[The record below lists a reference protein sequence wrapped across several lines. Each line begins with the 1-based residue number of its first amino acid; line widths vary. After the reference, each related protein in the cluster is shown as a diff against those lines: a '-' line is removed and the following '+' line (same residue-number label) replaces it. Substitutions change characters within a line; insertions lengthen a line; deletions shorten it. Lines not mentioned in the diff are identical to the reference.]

1 MDTLESITMKKI
13 CLIFAVLPLLL
24 SAAVEMPEFKLKD
37 FGGNGSFKL
46 EAFDGK
52 DVKGKFTLYNGKNK
66 KFAILKNGK
75 VSGNKVTLKHGKLD
89 IVIDYIAR
97 TRMVLAE
104 VTLKNNGSE
113 DLWLEPGFSL
123 TLPRGENDFFFNGFD
138 TLPVKGENIERLGL
152 KCNSMKNL
160 GGFGTPLSIGIY
172 GNAEKSFVL
181 GNVMFDKISWNGTRV
196 NNFKGKNAN
205 LNYSIRSAVGPGR
218 SVKLRFVIG
227 LTATRF
233 GKEHGGIQMLYDS
246 FPEQWQPY
254 VGQDNKYVW
263 KTHGM
268 YRYWTYKPIREVLR
282 RYHSGW
288 DWAYAPYKR
297 SGDIYGHKDLWDYKP
312 LAKPFK
318 LGYINKMA
326 GGEFGSFDWN
336 KLSVEEFH
344 KNRDALFKKYGKRFG
359 YAFYPAASGT
369 WCELSLA
376 KSRYPD
382 AISTDTDGVV
392 HIYKNGWTNNYDQD
406 CRVFQMGTSF
416 GEQFRKDLKLIYKQ
430 LDLPGFSFDC
440 AGCGAY
446 YRGPAVNN
454 YDLPGRAWDDK
465 GVYIDSSVG
474 TMSIVDFIRE
484 ELAPEKPRHK
494 RPFIAGNGSVNVDA
508 VMLECTTFAP
518 NFQLWMPQW
527 RYTFGALPGLI
538 HGKGYMI
545 PSTIPDWASLT
556 KDQFLARFTGLAVY
570 QAFTELRYGMHSSAQ
585 LYHGNRMAQYQLPE
599 LLECIRNGW
608 QVQVPVK
615 CDNGSKVLYS
625 SRYGRGENTILF
637 YGNPY
642 EQEMPSKFAVANDL
656 LGKGTYLF
664 TRKMRDTGTL
674 KQRIAKGETR
684 FDFTLPA
691 RLPVLFEAV
700 CGLSNVPECD
710 VQVTSEK
717 DVNKIVFK
725 VDLANKSAFTS
736 SVMPRWIHEF
746 SDAKITLNGKEIAAG
761 KAVEFAENSK
771 LVLEYTSKIF
781 KTTAK
786 TILDFPY
793 VNKENKPAF
802 FIRLAPGSQVE
813 MDEVESLRQ
822 YFSFAAQ
829 HKLLNKG
836 VIPIVRKDIGK
847 PYFELDFDEKDP
859 AKHGIYAGKNFIRVV
874 CGSAEDGEEILKKV
888 LYVMDIR
895 FEHYFGI
902 SGGIDGFP
910 GNISAHFKIAGM
922 TVPKNMPYFFESRE
936 RVK

>member
-1 MDTLESITMKKI
+1 MKK
-13 CLIFAVLPLLL
+13 LIVLFMALPLIL
-24 SAAVEMPEFKLKD
+24 SAALEMPEFKLKD
-37 FGGNGSFKL
+37 FGSNGQFKL
-46 EAFDGK
+46 ETFDGE
-52 DVKGKFTLYNGKNK
+52 DVNGKFTLYNGKTK
-66 KFAILKNGK
+66 KFAVLKNGV
-75 VSGNKVTLKHGKLD
+75 VSDNKAVFKYGKLD
-89 IVIDYIAR
+89 IVINFSPR

-113 DLWLEPGFSL
+113 DLWLEPGFRL
-123 TLPRGENDFFFNGFD
+123 TLPRAAGDFFFNGFD
-138 TLPVKGENIERLGL
+138 TLEVKNEKMERLGF

-172 GNAEKSFVL
+172 GNAKKSFVL

-196 NNFKGKNAN
+196 NSLKADSAA

-218 SVKLRFVIG
+218 SVTLRFVIG
-227 LTATRF
+227 VTATCF
-233 GKEHGGIQMLYDS
+233 GKETGGIQMLYDS
-246 FPEQWQPY
+246 FPEQWTPY
-254 VGQDNKYVW
+254 VGQDNKYIW

-268 YRYWTYKPIREVLR
+268 YRYWTYKPDREVLR

-288 DWAYAPYKR
+288 DWAYVPYKR
-297 SGDIYGHKDLWDYKP
+297 SGDIYGHKELWDYKP
-312 LAKPFK
+312 LAKAFK
-318 LGYINKMA
+318 LNYINKMA

-359 YAFYPAASGT
+359 YAFYPTASGT
-369 WCELSLA
+369 WCELALA
-376 KSRYPD
+376 QSRYPD

-392 HIYKNGWTNNYDQD
+392 PIYKNGWTNRHDQD

-416 GEQFRKDLKLIYKQ
+416 GEQLRKDTKLIYKQ

-474 TMSIVDFIRE
+474 TMSYVDFIRE
-484 ELAPEKPRHK
+484 ELAPEKPRHQ

-508 VMLECTTFAP
+508 VMLECSTFSP

-538 HGKGYMI
+538 HGHGYVI
-545 PSTIPDWASLT
+545 PSTIPDWQSLT
-556 KDQFLARFTGLAVY
+556 REQFLTRFTALAIY

-608 QVQVPVK
+608 QLQVPVK
-615 CDNGSKVLYS
+615 CDNGSQVLYS

-642 EQEMPSKFAVANDL
+642 EKPMPSKFAVVNRL
-656 LGKGTYLF
+656 LGKGTCLF
-664 TRKMRDTGTL
+664 TRKMRDAASL
-674 KQRIAKGETR
+674 NQRIVKGETR
-684 FDFTLPA
+684 FDFTIPA
-691 RLPVLFEAV
+691 RLPLLFEAV
-700 CGLSNVPECD
+700 CSLSNLPDTE
-710 VQVTSEK
+710 VTVSSEK
-717 DVNKIVFK
+717 DINKVTFK
-725 VDLANKSAFTS
+725 VDFANQKPFTS
-736 SVMPRWIHEF
+736 AVSPRWIYNF
-746 SDAKITLNGKEIAAG
+746 SDAKIMLNGKDIAAG
-761 KAVEFAENSK
+761 KEVEFAENSTMT
-771 LVLEYTSKIF
+771 LEYTSKIY

-786 TILDFPY
+786 EILAFPFLNSQKEPDF
-793 VNKENKPAF
+793 E
-802 FIRLAPGSQVE
+802 IRIARGSQAEV
-813 MDEVESLRQ
+813 DEAESLRH
-822 YFSFAAQ
+822 YFRYAANAGLC
-829 HKLLNKG
+829 KRG
-836 VIPIVRKDIGK
+836 VVPIVRRDSGN
-847 PYFELDFDEKDP
+847 PYVELKFTEKDP
-859 AKHGIYAGKNFIRVV
+859 AKHGIYAGKNVLRVV
-874 CGSAEDGEEILKKV
+874 CGSAEEGEEMLKML

-910 GNISAHFKIAGM
+910 GNISNHFKITGES
-922 TVPKNMPYFFESRE
+922 VPEDMPYFFESKGRN
-936 RVK
+936 K